1 MKKNAILE
9 KIALPVTAAASMAA
23 LLLPGYYMQANWG
36 TLGLVAS
43 EVLLLIVAV
52 LSVVIFNGSLKGAF
66 PFNKISLRSVFG
78 SLLTFAGGY
87 ILMISATIVVYYFF
101 PEDFVKVQE
110 SLAHVID
117 SDSMLVSMAVVAL
130 TPAICEESLFRGAL
144 RYFSGWMKNIYLR
157 SLVIGILFGIFH
169 MNPIRFVPTA
179 ILGVVL
185 TFIALKTDNMIY
197 PMLLHFTNNALSVLS
212 SFVSGTEAASEMA
225 YIPKTAVASYITIC
239 AAAPLL
245 IHAGSRLM
253 DPKGE
258 GYLKYVKGGADEK
271 TRGIRKRRAVA
282 FICALAFF
290 ITGTTLMYSE
300 MTSRRPALKTAFT
313 RSVNCDTSYDSLSFS
328 INEDNVYI
336 FSCSISNY
344 RGLIEMQV
352 LDEKGEVIEREIFK
366 DINAQWQYY
375 LTKGDY
381 SIKLIYHIADLWDF
395 CRENDLGYTREG
407 DLIELHMDGDL
418 SEYTEVSVDI
428 KIQ

>member
-9 KIALPVTAAASMAA
+9 KLALPVTAAVSMAA
-23 LLLPGYYMQANWG
+23 LLLPGYYMQRNWG

-52 LSVVIFNGSLKGAF
+52 LSVIVFNGSLKGAF
-66 PFNKISLRSVFG
+66 PFGRITLRSVFG

-87 ILMISATIVVYYFF
+87 ILMISSTIIVYYFF
-101 PEDFVKVQE
+101 PEEFLRVQE
-110 SLAHVID
+110 SLSHVID
-117 SDSMLVSMAVVAL
+117 SDSLLLSLAIVAL

-144 RYFSGWMKNIYLR
+144 RYFSRWMKNVYLI
-157 SLVIGILFGIFH
+157 SLIVGILFGIFH

-179 ILGVVL
+179 ILGMIL
-185 TFIALKTDNMIY
+185 TFIAVKTDNLLL
-197 PMLLHFTNNALSVLS
+197 PMFLHFANNALSVLN
-212 SFVSGTEAASEMA
+212 SFVSGAEAASEMVT
-225 YIPKTAVASYITIC
+225 IPKTAVASYITIC

-245 IHAGSRLM
+245 IHAGSCLM

-258 GYLKYVKGGADEK
+258 RYLKYVKGGTDEK
-271 TRGIRKRRAVA
+271 TKDKRIRRAVA
-282 FICALAFF
+282 FICAIVFF
-290 ITGTTLMYSE
+290 IAGNTLMYSE
-300 MTSRRPALKTAFT
+300 MTNRKPSLKTAFT
-313 RSVNCDTSYDSLSFS
+313 RRVNCDTPYDSLSFS
-328 INEDNVYI
+328 ISEDNVYI
-336 FSCSISNY
+336 FSCTISND

-352 LDEKGEVIEREIFK
+352 LDATGEIIEREIFR

-381 SIKLIYHIADLWDF
+381 SIKVIYHIADLWDF
-395 CRENDLGYTREG
+395 CKENDLSYTKEG

-418 SEYTEVSVDI
+418 KEYTEVSVDI